1 MYGDFSV
8 TQGNYFFT
16 LQNIIG
22 KKFIVKPGS
31 KISWNGDPLDAQMN
45 MKTYYKSRANLINL
59 VDTTF
64 NTPQFDNRIQ
74 VNSNLGLSGSLWK
87 PQLKIGISLPNGTPE
102 EISFLKEQV
111 FSDDEINRQAFS
123 LILTSRFLPLSS
135 SVGSIVSDKTGLHN
149 GMQFVEG
156 QINNALNGLLH
167 PNLDLGVDY
176 NEIQNTE
183 TDDNLT
189 KDELRL
195 LAGFKYKKLSL
206 KTDYDINNQ
215 VGDIEAE
222 FKITEAL
229 KAKAYHKTTTDATAL
244 SNQINTTYGLGAAYQ
259 KSFDYF
265 KDLLR
270 KKGTSK

>member
-1 MYGDFSV
+1 
-8 TQGNYFFT
+8 
-16 LQNIIG
+16 
-22 KKFIVKPGS
+22 
-31 KISWNGDPLDAQMN
+31 

-59 VDTTF
+59 VVDSTL
-64 NTPQFDNRIQ
+64 NTFDNRIQ
-74 VNSNLGLSGSLWK
+74 VNSNIGLFGSLWK
-87 PQLKIGISLPNGTPE
+87 PRLKIGISLPNGTPE
-102 EISFLKEQV
+102 EISFLKDKV

-135 SVGSIVSDKTGLHN
+135 SVGSIVNDKAGLHN

-156 QINNALNGLLH
+156 QINNALSGLLH

-176 NEIQNTE
+176 NEVDKSDSE
-183 TDDNLT
+183 EDLT

-195 LAGFKYKKLSL
+195 LAGFKYKNLSL

-222 FKITEAL
+222 FKITEAF
-229 KAKAYHKTTTDATAL
+229 KAKAYHKTITDATAL
-244 SNQINTTYGLGAAYQ
+244 NNQITTTYGLGAAYQ

-265 KDLLR
+265 KDLFR
-270 KKGTSK
+270 KKQ